1 MYVLLIRD
9 IEANE
14 NKVPAY
20 ETKNLR
26 SEKLEGNSINTV
38 INTIMEASI
47 GRQQWEQKGETHP
60 VIRIFRFWRTRRP

>member
-1 MYVLLIRD
+1 MYVLPIRD

-47 GRQQWEQKGETHP
+47 GRQQ
-60 VIRIFRFWRTRRP
+60 

>member
-1 MYVLLIRD
+1 MYVLPLRD

-26 SEKLEGNSINTV
+26 SEKLEGNSY
-38 INTIMEASI
+38 
-47 GRQQWEQKGETHP
+47 
-60 VIRIFRFWRTRRP
+60 